1 MDIVS
6 ENIQRISP
14 DGLGGVK
21 TFYLFEW
28 NKYNRSQ
35 IVLENQ
41 KLVSFPATRIYKVD
55 VQGVSF
61 TENSSFEGGAES
73 WEQNFTFDVP
83 KTNVGSQLF
92 TLLRKNYRLIYTDNL
107 GNTRILGLY
116 NGLES
121 KITNESATDKSGFNG
136 YKVQM
141 DGLEVNQAY
150 WIDDLAAVGFTVD
163 ENPNNFVLQNDNNFI
178 LQDNNNFIFQ

>member
-1 MDIVS
+1 MVIS
-6 ENIQRISP
+6 ENIQRGCK
-14 DGLGGVK
+14 DGLGGVN

-35 IVLENQ
+35 IVLKDQE
-41 KLVSFPATRIYKVD
+41 LVSFPATIIYKVD
-55 VQGVSF
+55 VQSVNF
-61 TENSSFEGGAES
+61 TETASFEGGAEK
-73 WEQNFTFDVP
+73 WEQSFTFDVP
-83 KTNVGSQLF
+83 KTKEGSQLF
-92 TLLRKNYRLIYTDNL
+92 TLLKKNYRLIYTDNI

-121 KITNESATDKSGFNG
+121 KITNESATDKGGFNG

-150 WIDDLAAVGFTVD
+150 WIDDLVSAGFTID
-163 ENPNNFVLQNDNNFI
+163 IDPNNFVLQNDNNFI
-178 LQDNNNFIFQ
+178 FQDNNNFIFQ